1 MRVGCVWI
9 YVRKAIHRWF
19 AKPQPWGET
28 RLGSGICCEQWEFLE
43 QGKGGVTPHG
53 GGGATRTGWK
63 PMNEVP
69 PSPPL
74 DFSVRRTLDDLK
86 EFARREPAQ
95 AVAAAIGVGLLINL
109 LPSRMVTGTVAIV
122 GAALVRPVLLSL
134 GVTKAMELCCQKSP
148 QQIQP

>member
-1 MRVGCVWI
+1 
-9 YVRKAIHRWF
+9 
-19 AKPQPWGET
+19 
-28 RLGSGICCEQWEFLE
+28 
-43 QGKGGVTPHG
+43 
-53 GGGATRTGWK
+53 
-63 PMNEVP
+63 MNEVP

-74 DFSVRRTLDDLK
+74 DFSVRRTLGDLK
-86 EFARREPAQ
+86 ELARREPAQ